1 MKALVIEDDQDVA
14 NYLVKGLKE
23 SDFVVDHAAD
33 GKEGMMMA
41 ASEDYDIMIVD
52 RMLPGMDDHQ
62 DRSGHG

>member
-41 ASEDYDIMIVD
+41 ASEAYDLMIGILYTSD
-52 RMLPGMDDHQ
+52 AADERRRG
-62 DRSGHG
+62 GAG